1 MRVDKEFVLRE
12 IAGDYIIIPTGKTVL
27 EFNGLITV
35 NEVGVSIWNM
45 LQKEVTF
52 DKLVQGILD
61 EYDVEEQVARED
73 IIWHRAALQPVNAL
87 VARQIQR
94 CQSGVQYVLHQ
105 DQYPI
110 VGYGHG
116 SGIHSVRILSILTV
130 DSYDHIRNDDIIP
143 AAEK

>member
-1 MRVDKEFVLRE
+1 MLRE

-73 IIWHRAALQPVNAL
+73 IREFLDKLIAGGILKADHEDRDNEQNA
-87 VARQIQR
+87 
-94 CQSGVQYVLHQ
+94 
-105 DQYPI
+105 
-110 VGYGHG
+110 
-116 SGIHSVRILSILTV
+116 
-130 DSYDHIRNDDIIP
+130 
-143 AAEK
+143 